1 MPDAAFMV
9 KALLHYEERYQ
20 GRFEYAPA
28 FDQI

>member
-9 KALLHYEERYQ
+9 KLLSNYEERYQ
-20 GRFEYAPA
+20 GRFEYASA